1 VIVAA
6 AQRVEHAIGDSP
18 VRRPAQGAQ
27 PLHDGSQRLG
37 GRVHPRVA
45 GRLLR
50 FDSGGRGVFVDAQ
63 TSSRWDLTGRAVSGP
78 LEDRRLRPLRHDQQ
92 FWFAVAAFL
101 PDGRI
106 LR

>member
-1 VIVAA
+1 MIVAA

-18 VRRPAQGAQ
+18 AGAPRRVPSPCTTARSDSAAAYN
-27 PLHDGSQRLG
+27 
-37 GRVHPRVA
+37 PRVA

-78 LEDRRLRPLRHDQQ
+78 LEGRRLRPLRHDQQ

-101 PDGRI
+101 PDVRI